1 MSGRF
6 RLVKRTN
13 LLKYC
18 IFATGLSGIVA
29 EYILSTLAAY
39 FLGDSVIQWTL
50 IVSFMLFSMGVG
62 SSLSKFIKSN
72 LLEKFITLEFVLSLL
87 TSFSAVTVYSISA
100 FPEYRGIVIYSLSI
114 LIGLLIGLEIPIVTR
129 LNEEFEELRVNI
141 ANVLEK
147 DYYGSL
153 AGGIFFAFVGLPI
166 IGLTYTPFIL
176 GAVNFSV
183 ALFLY
188 FSLHDKFRF
197 SPLKMGIVISIV
209 ALFIISGAVFAKPII
224 KFSEQKKYLD
234 QIVFEDQSKYQKIIL
249 TKWKDYYWLYLN
261 NSVQFSTYDEA
272 MYHEPLVHL
281 PMYLSGSIKN
291 VLILGGGDGCAVREA
306 LKYSG
311 VEKITLVDIDPKMT
325 EMAKNNEVVVE
336 INDSSL
342 FNPKVE
348 VRNLDAFNYLEGNGK
363 IFDIIIA
370 DFPDPRNSEL
380 SRLYSLEFFNIVK
393 KHLSEDGIFITQAC
407 SPYFAPK
414 VYNCIDTTIKAAGF
428 GTLRL
433 RNHVPTMGEWGF
445 ILASKRLDPNEL
457 EKRFLT
463 IAVDEKKTKW
473 LNNNVL
479 KALISFGKTYNDPG
493 FRPGINNLT
502 DPLLYRYFED
512 SDWGLY

>member
-1 MSGRF
+1 
-6 RLVKRTN
+6 VKRAN

-50 IVSFMLFSMGVG
+50 IVSLMLFSMGLG
-62 SSLSKFIKSN
+62 SSLSKFIKTN
-72 LLEKFITLEFVLSLL
+72 LLEKFITLEFILSVL
-87 TSFSAVTVYSISA
+87 TSFSAVIVYSISA
-100 FPEYRGIVIYSLSI
+100 FPEYRGIVIYTLSI

-153 AGGIFFAFVGLPI
+153 AGGIFFAFVGLPV

-176 GAVNFSV
+176 GAIDFSV
-183 ALFLY
+183 ALLLY
-188 FSLHDKFRF
+188 FSLKDKFEL
-197 SPLKMGIVISIV
+197 SPVRMGVVIASVSLLLI
-209 ALFIISGAVFAKPII
+209 AGAVFAKPII
-224 KFSEQKKYLD
+224 KYSEQKKYLD
-234 QIVFEDQSKYQKIIL
+234 QIVYEEQSKYQKIVL
-249 TKWKDYYWLYLN
+249 TKWKDYHWLYLN
-261 NSVQFSTYDEA
+261 NSVQFSSYDEA
-272 MYHEPLVHL
+272 MYHEPLVHI
-281 PMYLSGSIKN
+281 PMQMSGSRKN
-291 VLILGGGDGCAVREA
+291 ILILGGGDGCAVREA
-306 LKYSG
+306 LKFG
-311 VEKITLVDIDPKMT
+311 DVEKITLVDIDPSMT
-325 EMAKNNEVVVE
+325 ALAKNNEIVVE

-348 VRNLDAFNYLEGNGK
+348 VVNLDAFNYLEEIDK
-363 IFDIIIA
+363 IFDVIIA
-370 DFPDPRNSEL
+370 DFPDPKNSEL
-380 SRLYSLEFFNIVK
+380 SRLYSLEFFSIVK

-414 VYNCIDTTIKAAGF
+414 VYSCIDTTIQAAGF

-445 ILASKRLDPNEL
+445 ILAAKRLSTAEL
-457 EKRFLT
+457 EGRFNSIKIQET
-463 IAVDEKKTKW
+463 NTKW

-479 KALISFGKTYNDPG
+479 KALISFGKTHVDSLFKPG
-493 FRPGINNLT
+493 VNNLT
-502 DPLLYRYFED
+502 DPLLYRYFEE